1 MSFVIST
8 IIVLFTFYG
17 IIVPYIHNQHL
28 PTIEKKIAKGLLS
41 MSFWQIVFGSL
52 VCAYALKVE
61 PVYKQTDEDVS
72 SFVQEYSIVGDLV
85 NEYTGI
91 NTTSNFN
98 YLMSEADSLHT
109 FAVIFII
116 ITIVFSLVTV
126 IGCLGRKLDR
136 RIVEGLAILNTLA
149 CCWIAKSSTD
159 LYEMIIRDGATLQ
172 TIAWIGRLLGT
183 DIYSTMDLI
192 IRSVWILPLILIIK
206 HFYYH
211 KTLNEYY
218 ALVISQSRYIN
229 QQEGNKAGE
238 QSKPTYIGLAIGSV
252 AFVIIAV
259 FIVYQYTDNED
270 AMPIPQQAQQEVENS
285 TTKHYHTQSTTN
297 TYEQRSNAIIQ
308 ELTTK
313 YGDKIQVEHK
323 YPDLSKYCTFN
334 LTDDNTEYLLV
345 YDLDRKLLKKF
356 NVQSLPTI
364 NAGKVCLFFFNTS
377 INQNNNILISG
388 NNGAYS
394 MGEIAFTEY
403 RLELNTTD
411 WSVKEICSGNE
422 ITKTEN
428 GYIAHK
434 VVVTR
439 FNDDAR
445 YNEYTKTDVYY
456 DLQGELI
463 APPYNGNTYTLK
475 GRIDNRYFIT
485 MQLTMQDNK
494 IYGKYYYDENG
505 SGNYL
510 QLYGG
515 VSDSGDVVLLEFND
529 KSQQTSNFIG
539 RFTKNSFYGTFT
551 NYKQVE
557 MPFEL
562 YLNDGLDTKNN
573 SESVSDNSQQTGYDE
588 NTKEPSLT
596 HDRNPEF
603 PGGMSNLK
611 KYISENIIYPTVAQE
626 NGISGNVRVSYI
638 INEDGSISDVKVIES
653 IDPYLDKE
661 AVRVISSM
669 PKWSPGIKDGQY
681 VSMRTSSLVK
691 FVLK

>member
-1 MSFVIST
+1 MNSDLYKNALSAFNRGEYESAYNIISCT
-8 IIVLFTFYG
+8 EESLSVEGERLLNECEKLIAEQYYYIIKEYLQQGDYNTARREKDKYAKTYGYNPKIESIEIPTKSNLSPSTEDSTEVKNGNTEQKSALKNIGLIFG
-17 IIVPYIHNQHL
+17 IITVVLI
-28 PTIEKKIAKGLLS
+28 
-41 MSFWQIVFGSL
+41 
-52 VCAYALKVE
+52 
-61 PVYKQTDEDVS
+61 
-72 SFVQEYSIVGDLV
+72 
-85 NEYTGI
+85 GI
-91 NTTSNFN
+91 
-98 YLMSEADSLHT
+98 
-109 FAVIFII
+109 
-116 ITIVFSLVTV
+116 
-126 IGCLGRKLDR
+126 
-136 RIVEGLAILNTLA
+136 
-149 CCWIAKSSTD
+149 
-159 LYEMIIRDGATLQ
+159 
-172 TIAWIGRLLGT
+172 
-183 DIYSTMDLI
+183 
-192 IRSVWILPLILIIK
+192 
-206 HFYYH
+206 
-211 KTLNEYY
+211 
-218 ALVISQSRYIN
+218 
-229 QQEGNKAGE
+229 
-238 QSKPTYIGLAIGSV
+238 
-252 AFVIIAV
+252 IIAV
-259 FIVYQYTDNED
+259 WQYTNNED

-456 DLQGELI
+456 DLQGKLI
-463 APPYNGNTYTLK
+463 APPYNGNTYSLK
-475 GRIDNRYFIT
+475 GRIDNKYSIT

-494 IYGKYYYDENG
+494 IYGKYYYDESG

-551 NYKQVE
+551 NYKQIE
-557 MPFEL
+557 MP
-562 YLNDGLDTKNN
+562 LNC
-573 SESVSDNSQQTGYDE
+573 
-588 NTKEPSLT
+588 
-596 HDRNPEF
+596 
-603 PGGMSNLK
+603 
-611 KYISENIIYPTVAQE
+611 I
-626 NGISGNVRVSYI
+626 
-638 INEDGSISDVKVIES
+638 
-653 IDPYLDKE
+653 
-661 AVRVISSM
+661 
-669 PKWSPGIKDGQY
+669 
-681 VSMRTSSLVK
+681 
-691 FVLK
+691 

>member
-1 MSFVIST
+1 MNSDLYKNALSAFNRGEYESAYNIISCT
-8 IIVLFTFYG
+8 EESLSVEGERLLNECEKLIAEQYYYIIKEYLQQGDYNTARREKDKYAKTYGYNPKIESIEIPTKSNLSPSTEDSTEVKNGNTEQKSALKNIGLIFG
-17 IIVPYIHNQHL
+17 IITVVLI
-28 PTIEKKIAKGLLS
+28 
-41 MSFWQIVFGSL
+41 
-52 VCAYALKVE
+52 
-61 PVYKQTDEDVS
+61 
-72 SFVQEYSIVGDLV
+72 
-85 NEYTGI
+85 GI
-91 NTTSNFN
+91 
-98 YLMSEADSLHT
+98 
-109 FAVIFII
+109 
-116 ITIVFSLVTV
+116 
-126 IGCLGRKLDR
+126 
-136 RIVEGLAILNTLA
+136 
-149 CCWIAKSSTD
+149 
-159 LYEMIIRDGATLQ
+159 
-172 TIAWIGRLLGT
+172 
-183 DIYSTMDLI
+183 
-192 IRSVWILPLILIIK
+192 
-206 HFYYH
+206 
-211 KTLNEYY
+211 
-218 ALVISQSRYIN
+218 
-229 QQEGNKAGE
+229 
-238 QSKPTYIGLAIGSV
+238 
-252 AFVIIAV
+252 IIAV
-259 FIVYQYTDNED
+259 WQYTNNED

-456 DLQGELI
+456 DLQGKLI
-463 APPYNGNTYTLK
+463 APPYNGNTYSLK
-475 GRIDNRYFIT
+475 GRIDNKYSIT

-494 IYGKYYYDENG
+494 IYGKYYYDESG

-551 NYKQVE
+551 NYKQIE

-573 SESVSDNSQQTGYDE
+573 SESVSYNSQQTGYDE
-588 NTKEPSLT
+588 KTKEPSLT

>member
-1 MSFVIST
+1 MNSDLYKNALSAFNRGEYESAYNIISCT
-8 IIVLFTFYG
+8 EESLSVEGERLLNECEKLIAEQYYYIIKEYLQQGDYNTARREKDKYAKTYGYNPKIESIEIPTKSNLSPSTEDSTEVKNGNTEQKSALKNIGLIFG
-17 IIVPYIHNQHL
+17 IITVVLI
-28 PTIEKKIAKGLLS
+28 
-41 MSFWQIVFGSL
+41 
-52 VCAYALKVE
+52 
-61 PVYKQTDEDVS
+61 
-72 SFVQEYSIVGDLV
+72 
-85 NEYTGI
+85 GI
-91 NTTSNFN
+91 
-98 YLMSEADSLHT
+98 
-109 FAVIFII
+109 
-116 ITIVFSLVTV
+116 
-126 IGCLGRKLDR
+126 
-136 RIVEGLAILNTLA
+136 
-149 CCWIAKSSTD
+149 
-159 LYEMIIRDGATLQ
+159 
-172 TIAWIGRLLGT
+172 
-183 DIYSTMDLI
+183 
-192 IRSVWILPLILIIK
+192 
-206 HFYYH
+206 
-211 KTLNEYY
+211 
-218 ALVISQSRYIN
+218 
-229 QQEGNKAGE
+229 
-238 QSKPTYIGLAIGSV
+238 
-252 AFVIIAV
+252 IIAV
-259 FIVYQYTDNED
+259 WQYTNNED

-394 MGEIAFTEY
+394 MGGIAFTEY

-456 DLQGELI
+456 DLQGKLI
-463 APPYNGNTYTLK
+463 APPYNGNTYSLK
-475 GRIDNRYFIT
+475 GRIDNKYSIT

-494 IYGKYYYDENG
+494 IYGKYYYDKNG

-529 KSQQTSNFIG
+529 KSQQTSNFTG
-539 RFTKNSFYGTFT
+539 RFTKDLFYGTFT
-551 NYKQVE
+551 NYKQIE

-562 YLNDGLDTKNN
+562 YLNYGLDTKNN
-573 SESVSDNSQQTGYDE
+573 SESVSYNSQQTGYDE
-588 NTKEPSLT
+588 KTKEPSLT

>member
-1 MSFVIST
+1 MNSDLYKNALSAFNRGEYESAYNIISCT
-8 IIVLFTFYG
+8 EESLSVEGERLLNECEKLIAEQYYYIIKEYLQQGDYNTARREKDKYAKTYGYNPKIESIEIPTKSNLSPSTEDSTEVKNGNTEQKSALKNIGLIFG
-17 IIVPYIHNQHL
+17 IITVVLI
-28 PTIEKKIAKGLLS
+28 
-41 MSFWQIVFGSL
+41 
-52 VCAYALKVE
+52 
-61 PVYKQTDEDVS
+61 
-72 SFVQEYSIVGDLV
+72 
-85 NEYTGI
+85 GI
-91 NTTSNFN
+91 
-98 YLMSEADSLHT
+98 
-109 FAVIFII
+109 
-116 ITIVFSLVTV
+116 
-126 IGCLGRKLDR
+126 
-136 RIVEGLAILNTLA
+136 
-149 CCWIAKSSTD
+149 
-159 LYEMIIRDGATLQ
+159 
-172 TIAWIGRLLGT
+172 
-183 DIYSTMDLI
+183 
-192 IRSVWILPLILIIK
+192 
-206 HFYYH
+206 
-211 KTLNEYY
+211 
-218 ALVISQSRYIN
+218 
-229 QQEGNKAGE
+229 
-238 QSKPTYIGLAIGSV
+238 
-252 AFVIIAV
+252 IIAV
-259 FIVYQYTDNED
+259 WQYTNNED

-394 MGEIAFTEY
+394 MGGIAFTEY

-456 DLQGELI
+456 DLQGKLI
-463 APPYNGNTYTLK
+463 APPYNGNTYSLK
-475 GRIDNRYFIT
+475 GRIDNKYSIT

-494 IYGKYYYDENG
+494 IYGKYYYDKNG

-529 KSQQTSNFIG
+529 KSQQTSNFTG
-539 RFTKNSFYGTFT
+539 RFTKDLFYGTFT
-551 NYKQVE
+551 NYKQIE

-573 SESVSDNSQQTGYDE
+573 SESVSYNSQQTGYDE
-588 NTKEPSLT
+588 KTKEPSLT